1 MDKTIFLKLYE
12 KLDFSIICDILLYR
26 RDLFIKGRKVGYGYI
41 GYIKYNEDDD
51 CFTFT
56 PTMNVSAVDKFIS
69 RFKNAE
75 KLDKGIRIRSLEFVK
90 WFMKNIDYIYWDTKN
105 YYFDNDKPI
114 DEEELIDDEEE

>member
-12 KLDFSIICDILLYR
+12 DLDFSIICDILLYR
-26 RDLFIKGRKVGYGYI
+26 RDLFIKDRKVSYGYI

-69 RFKNAE
+69 RFNNTE
-75 KLDKGIRIRSLEFVK
+75 KLDKGIRIRSLEFVE
-90 WFMKNIDYIYWDTKN
+90 WFMKNIAYIYCDVKN

-114 DEEELIDDEEE
+114 DEEEESE